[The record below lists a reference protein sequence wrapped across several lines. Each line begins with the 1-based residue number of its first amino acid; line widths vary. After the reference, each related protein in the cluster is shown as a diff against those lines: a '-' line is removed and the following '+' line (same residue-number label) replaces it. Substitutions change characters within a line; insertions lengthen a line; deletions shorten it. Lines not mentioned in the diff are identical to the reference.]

1 MTDTYIKHVFT
12 TRTINN
18 ENWVCLRYE
27 YYRNNKCYYVSFSDK
42 IWKHINYKLNDD
54 RLCGSYRY
62 SIVLFKVHH

>member
-42 IWKHINYKLNDD
+42 IWKHINYKLN
-54 RLCGSYRY
+54 
-62 SIVLFKVHH
+62 LFQMFS